1 MDHMA
6 VVLPWLWSYAGVEA
20 GSVVGLVVIG
30 GAKVFEFQKWAWLI
44 KTIDS
49 KHKRRAETPASEA
62 VGLLEQEA
70 EYDADISDSDND
82 GPETAERW
90 SNAHVAGIFTSAVGD
105 VGWLKFGR
113 GKNVEEQ
120 ISMTRKE
127 GGAEHDGTSIRRQEN
142 NEEDENA
149 LVINH
154 GYDADDEADGFFE

>member
-1 MDHMA
+1 MYTTK
-6 VVLPWLWSYAGVEA
+6 PS
-20 GSVVGLVVIG
+20 
-30 GAKVFEFQKWAWLI
+30 Q
-44 KTIDS
+44 TIDS

-90 SNAHVAGIFTSAVGD
+90 SNAHAAGISTSAVRDG
-105 VGWLKFGR
+105 GWLKFGR

-154 GYDADDEADGFFE
+154 GYDADDEADGVFE